1 MSGKVVGIK
10 VARAYPRTLD
20 ADQWRERAAAQTG
33 PMQLKF
39 LGATDTVTGSRTLV
53 QHARGHVL
61 VDCGLF
67 QGFKQLRLRNWGELP
82 VPPSSLQAVILT
94 HAHLDHSGWL
104 PVLVRQGFRGNVYCT
119 PATRDLCRILLL
131 DAAHL
136 QEEEAEYANRHG
148 FSRHKPALALFTR
161 DDALA
166 ALRRFDTVEFGRRFS
181 PAEGLEAEFTP
192 SGHLLGSAFV
202 RLEDDQ
208 RSVLFSGDIGR
219 PNDVLL
225 QAPTLPRAA
234 DAVVVESTYGDR
246 LHPEVD
252 TLQQVADVVR
262 RTAARGG
269 VVLIPAFA
277 VGRAQALLHLLRQL
291 KSAGRIPNLPVFLN
305 SPMAAAAL
313 EIYRAHAQELRLDRE
328 AVDALTDGVEIVESP
343 DESRAINARRGPM
356 VIIAGSGMATGGRI
370 VHHLKAFA
378 PGHRNTIVLAG
389 HQAAGTRGASLL
401 GGASTVRI
409 HGEDVPVRAEVAQL
423 ESMSAHADARE
434 VVQWLRSVGGA
445 PRKVFINHG
454 EPAAADALRQRIER
468 ELGWDAYVP
477 SYLETVEV

>member
-1 MSGKVVGIK
+1 
-10 VARAYPRTLD
+10 
-20 ADQWRERAAAQTG
+20 
-33 PMQLKF
+33 
-39 LGATDTVTGSRTLV
+39 
-53 QHARGHVL
+53 
-61 VDCGLF
+61 
-67 QGFKQLRLRNWGELP
+67 
-82 VPPSSLQAVILT
+82 
-94 HAHLDHSGWL
+94 
-104 PVLVRQGFRGNVYCT
+104 
-119 PATRDLCRILLL
+119 
-131 DAAHL
+131 
-136 QEEEAEYANRHG
+136 
-148 FSRHKPALALFTR
+148 
-161 DDALA
+161 
-166 ALRRFDTVEFGRRFS
+166 
-181 PAEGLEAEFTP
+181 
-192 SGHLLGSAFV
+192 
-202 RLEDDQ
+202 
-208 RSVLFSGDIGR
+208 
-219 PNDVLL
+219 
-225 QAPTLPRAA
+225 
-234 DAVVVESTYGDR
+234 
-246 LHPEVD
+246 
-252 TLQQVADVVR
+252 
-262 RTAARGG
+262 
-269 VVLIPAFA
+269 
-277 VGRAQALLHLLRQL
+277 
-291 KSAGRIPNLPVFLN
+291 VFLN